1 MTTFIFLKK
10 TPFYIHLQLVFNEAC
25 KFQIFINEILRFKHI
40 MSRKDKNAPDIIRL
54 KYNFGF
60 Q

>member
-1 MTTFIFLKK
+1 MTISIFLKK
-10 TPFYIHLQLVFNEAC
+10 KKQTFYIHLVFNEAC